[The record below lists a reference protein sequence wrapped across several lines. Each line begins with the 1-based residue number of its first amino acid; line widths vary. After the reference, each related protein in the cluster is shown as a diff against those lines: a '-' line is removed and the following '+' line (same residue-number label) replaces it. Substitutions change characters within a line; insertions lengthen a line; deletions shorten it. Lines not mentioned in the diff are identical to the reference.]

1 MTSATTY
8 AQVALPLAVAEPY
21 TYAVPDALADRVVA
35 GARVVVPLRQREEV
49 GIVVAVGVPAP
60 TQAAREILSV
70 PDAFPAIT
78 GPLLDT
84 VRWLAGYYGTPLG
97 LALKAALPAALW
109 GSSLVVVE
117 IVPGAPRGGGTA
129 GQLLEYIDRKGGAA
143 EVGSLARHF
152 KKSVWDVVN
161 RLERVGSVTLR
172 VEAPDTRAE
181 ELTERILVL
190 TEAGMPLLER
200 DRRFARAKEQ
210 RRLYET
216 LEELGGR
223 ASVTHLTH
231 QLDFGASVLKA
242 MLDKGHV
249 TVEEEEKL
257 RDPFGGDL
265 GVAPPTELTADQ
277 RIALAQLAAAPA
289 GRPVL
294 LHGVTGSGKTLVYL
308 EAVRAT
314 LAEGKGAIILV
325 PEIGLTPQTV
335 GRVRGA
341 FGDQVA
347 VLHSGLSDGERA
359 DQWRLLRRGDRRV
372 VVGARSAIFAPIE
385 GVGVIVVDE
394 EHEASYKNG
403 EAPRYHARDVAA
415 VRARLEG
422 ATLILGS
429 ATPSPETW
437 VRVHGPSSPLQ
448 APSLIS
454 LPERIGS
461 RPLPPVEVVD
471 MRTAARVPNTGAV
484 PWSQVLDEGIA
495 IALARGEQVL
505 LLLNRR
511 GFAAFLQCEACGA
524 VEECPNCSIALTVH
538 QTPPRLTCH
547 YCAFTK
553 PVPRTCGECDHAVVQ
568 MRGVGTQQLEKLLA
582 ERFPSA
588 RLARMD
594 LDTTS
599 TKWSHH
605 RILGAVER
613 GEVDILLGTQMIAKG
628 LDFPNVTLV
637 GVVDADTGLH
647 LPDFRSAERTFQ
659 LVAQV
664 AGRAGRGPKG
674 GRVLVQTRNP
684 LHHAIQHAARHDVLG
699 FLTEELALRES
710 PTYPPHLAL
719 ANLLVTGEAEDQVS
733 AAAVTLADWCH
744 ALVERTG
751 LTLAILGPAPAALA
765 RIKERWRWHV
775 LIRGTSE
782 EIGRFVRYAGPR
794 VGKGS
799 RDVRVVID
807 RDPVSLL

>member
-1 MTSATTY
+1 MSSAPTY

-49 GIVVAVGVPAP
+49 GIVVAVGVDAPAQ
-60 TQAAREILSV
+60 TAREILSV
-70 PDAFPAIT
+70 PDDRPAVP
-78 GPLLDT
+78 GPLLET
-84 VRWLAGYYGTPLG
+84 IRWVSGYYGTPLG
-97 LALKAALPAALW
+97 LALKAALPGGLW
-109 GSSLVVVE
+109 GSSTVTVS

-129 GQLLEYIDRKGGAA
+129 GEVLQWLDRKGGSA
-143 EVGSLARHF
+143 EVGAIARHF
-152 KKSVWDVVN
+152 KKPVWDVVN
-161 RLERVGSVTLR
+161 RLARVGSVALTVLS
-172 VEAPDTRAE
+172 PDTDPE
-181 ELTERILVL
+181 GKTERVLVL
-190 TEAGMPLLER
+190 VESGLPLLER
-200 DRRFARAKEQ
+200 ERVFGRAKEQ

-231 QLDFGASVLKA
+231 QLGFGASVLKG
-242 MLDKGHV
+242 MLDKELV
-249 TVEEEEKL
+249 TVEEEERF
-257 RDPFGGDL
+257 RDPFGGDA
-265 GVAPPTELTADQ
+265 GTPPPTDLTPDQ
-277 RIALAQLAAAPA
+277 RAALDRLAHWPA
-289 GRPVL
+289 GRPAL

-335 GRVRGA
+335 RRVRGA

-359 DQWRLLRRGDRRV
+359 DQWKLLRRGDRRV

-385 GVGVIVVDE
+385 EVGIIVVDE
-394 EHEASYKNG
+394 EHEGSYKNG

-422 ATLILGS
+422 AKLVLGS

-437 VRVHGPSSPLQ
+437 KRAV
-448 APSLIS
+448 AAEAIIS
-454 LPERIGS
+454 LPERVGA
-461 RPLPPVEVVD
+461 RPLPPVEIID
-471 MRTAARVPNTGAV
+471 LRKAARVPETGAI
-484 PWSQVLDEGIA
+484 PWSVALDEGIA
-495 IALARGEQVL
+495 AALARKEQAL

-511 GFAAFLQCEACGA
+511 GFAAYQQCESCGT

-547 YCAFTK
+547 YCAHTRPQLK
-553 PVPRTCGECDHAVVQ
+553 ACGTCGHAVVQ
-568 MRGVGTQQLEKLLA
+568 MRGIGTQQLEQLLA
-582 ERFPSA
+582 QRFPAA

-647 LPDFRSAERTFQ
+647 LPDFRAAERTFQ
-659 LVAQV
+659 LLAQV

-674 GRVLVQTRNP
+674 GKVLVQTRNP
-684 LHHAIQHAARHDVLG
+684 EHHAIQHASRHDLVG
-699 FLTEELALRES
+699 FLAEELKLREA

-719 ANLLVTGEAEDQVS
+719 ANLLVTGASETEVS
-733 AAAVTLADWCH
+733 TAALKLADWCH
-744 ALVERTG
+744 ALVERTK
-751 LTLAILGPAPAALA
+751 LQLDVLGPAPAALA

-775 LIRGTSE
+775 VVRGTSE
-782 EIGRFVRYAGPR
+782 EVGRLVRYAAPR

-799 RDVRVVID
+799 REVRVSID

>member
-21 TYAVPDALADRVVA
+21 TYTVPDALADRVVA

-49 GIVVAVGVPAP
+49 GIVVAVDAPAP
-60 TQAAREILSV
+60 AQTAREILSV
-70 PDAFPAIT
+70 PDTLPAIT
-78 GPLLDT
+78 GPLLET

-97 LALKAALPAALW
+97 IALKAALPGALW
-109 GSSLVVVE
+109 GSSSVIVE
-117 IVPGAPRGGGTA
+117 IVPGAPRSGGTA
-129 GQLLEYIDRKGGAA
+129 GELLDYIDRKGGEA
-143 EVGSLARHF
+143 EVGTLARHF
-152 KKSVWDVVN
+152 KKPVWEVVN
-161 RLERVGSVTLR
+161 RLVRVGTVTLR
-172 VEAPDTRAE
+172 VEGPDTRAE
-181 ELTERILVL
+181 GLTERVLVL

-242 MLDKGHV
+242 MLDKELV

-257 RDPFGGDL
+257 RDPFGGDV
-265 GVAPPTELTADQ
+265 GVAPPTELTSDQ
-277 RIALAQLAAAPA
+277 RSALEQLAHLPT
-289 GRPVL
+289 GRPAL

-359 DQWRLLRRGDRRV
+359 DQWRLLRRGERRV
-372 VVGARSAIFAPIE
+372 VVGARSAIFAPIDR
-385 GVGVIVVDE
+385 VGIIVVDE

-422 ATLILGS
+422 ARLVLGT
-429 ATPSPETW
+429 ATPAAETW
-437 VRVHGPSSPLQ
+437 KRVEQGTVQ
-448 APSLIS
+448 IIS
-454 LPERIGS
+454 LPERVGS
-461 RPLPPVEVVD
+461 RPLPPVEIVD
-471 MRTAARVPNTGAV
+471 MRKAARVRDTGAV
-484 PWSQVLDEGIA
+484 PWSVVLDEGIA
-495 IALARGEQVL
+495 TALARGEQAL

-511 GFAAFLQCEACGA
+511 GFAAFLQCEECGA
-524 VEECPNCSIALTVH
+524 VEECPNCSISLTVH

-553 PVPRTCGECDHAVVQ
+553 PVPRECGKCGHPVVQ

-582 ERFPSA
+582 ERFPTA

-637 GVVDADTGLH
+637 GVVDADTGIH
-647 LPDFRSAERTFQ
+647 LPDFRAAERTFQ
-659 LVAQV
+659 LLAQV

-674 GRVLVQTRNP
+674 GRVLVQTRDP
-684 LHHAIQHAARHDVLG
+684 QHHAIEHAARHDVKG
-699 FLTEELALRES
+699 FLKQELALRES
-710 PTYPPHLAL
+710 PTYPPHVAL
-719 ANLLVTGEAEDQVS
+719 ANLLVTGEDEDQVS
-733 AAAVTLADWCH
+733 AAAAKLADWCH

-751 LTLAILGPAPAALA
+751 LTLSILGPASAALA

-775 LIRGTSE
+775 VVRGTSE
-782 EIGRFVRYAGPR
+782 EIGRFVRYAAPR
-794 VGKGS
+794 VGKGK
-799 RDVRVVID
+799 REVRVVID

>member
-8 AQVALPLAVAEPY
+8 AQVALPLAIAEPY
-21 TYAVPDALADRVVA
+21 TYAVPDALADQVVA

-49 GIVVAVGVPAP
+49 GIVVAVGVEAPA
-60 TQAAREILSV
+60 QKAREILSA
-70 PDAFPAIT
+70 PDTLPAIS
-78 GPLLDT
+78 GPLLET

-97 LALKAALPAALW
+97 LALKAALPGALW
-109 GSSLVVVE
+109 GSSSVVVE
-117 IVPGAPRGGGTA
+117 LVPGAPRGGGTA
-129 GQLLEYIDRKGGAA
+129 GDLVEYIDRKGGAA
-143 EVGSLARHF
+143 EVGTLARHF
-152 KKSVWDVVN
+152 KKGVWDTVN
-161 RLERVGSVTLR
+161 RLVRVGAVTLR

-181 ELTERILVL
+181 GLTERILVL
-190 TEAGMPLLER
+190 AEAGMPLLER
-200 DRRFARAKEQ
+200 ERRFARAKEQ

-223 ASVTHLTH
+223 ASITHLTH
-231 QLDFGASVLKA
+231 QLGFGASVLKA
-242 MLDKGHV
+242 MLDKELV

-257 RDPFGGDL
+257 RDPFGGDV
-265 GVAPPTELTADQ
+265 GVAPPTELTRDQ
-277 RIALAQLAAAPA
+277 RAALEALAHLPP
-289 GRPVL
+289 GRPAL

-335 GRVRGA
+335 RRVRGA
-341 FGDQVA
+341 FGDAVA

-372 VVGARSAIFAPIE
+372 VVGARSAIFAPIDN
-385 GVGVIVVDE
+385 VGIIVVDE
-394 EHEASYKNG
+394 EHEATYKNG

-422 ATLILGS
+422 AKLVLGT
-429 ATPSPETW
+429 ATPAPETW
-437 VRVHGPSSPLQ
+437 KRVEQGSIEVIP
-448 APSLIS
+448 
-454 LPERIGS
+454 LPERVGS
-461 RPLPPVEVVD
+461 RPLPPVEIVD
-471 MRTAARVPNTGAV
+471 MRKAPRVPNTGAV
-484 PWSQVLDEGIA
+484 PWSTVLDAGIA
-495 IALARGEQVL
+495 TALARGEQAL

-511 GFAAFLQCEACGA
+511 GFAAFLQCEECGA

-553 PVPRTCGECDHAVVQ
+553 PVPPNCAECAHAVVQ
-568 MRGVGTQQLEKLLA
+568 MRGIGTQQLEKLLA
-582 ERFPSA
+582 ERFPTA

-613 GEVDILLGTQMIAKG
+613 GEIDILLGTQMIAKG

-647 LPDFRSAERTFQ
+647 LPDFRAAERTFQ
-659 LVAQV
+659 LLAQV

-674 GRVLVQTRNP
+674 GKVLVQTRNP
-684 LHHAIQHAARHDVLG
+684 AHHAIQHAARHDVAG
-699 FLTEELALRES
+699 FLKEELTLREA
-710 PTYPPHLAL
+710 PTYPPHVAL
-719 ANLLVTGEAEDQVS
+719 ANLLVTGEDQDQVS
-733 AAAVTLADWCH
+733 GTAAKLADWCQ
-744 ALVERTG
+744 ALIDRTG
-751 LTLAILGPAPAALA
+751 LTLAVLGPAPAALA

-775 LIRGTSE
+775 VVRGASD
-782 EIGRFVRYAGPR
+782 EIGRFVRYAAPR
-794 VGKGS
+794 VGKGQ
-799 RDVRVVID
+799 REVRVVID